1 MLDLDDLILK
11 IAAAFEAA
19 GALIMAERLRALT
32 RLSGEGTRGTW
43 LLTLREATVE
53 AIDNGVR
60 VSRLPLNN
68 STAEAMLKWRNVARA
83 LDTHGA
89 EIAMALGALDAV
101 ETAPVVKRRAA

>member
-19 GALIMAERLRALT
+19 GALIMAERLRALP
-32 RLSGEGTRGTW
+32 LASATRGIW

-101 ETAPVVKRRAA
+101 EPAPVAKRRAA